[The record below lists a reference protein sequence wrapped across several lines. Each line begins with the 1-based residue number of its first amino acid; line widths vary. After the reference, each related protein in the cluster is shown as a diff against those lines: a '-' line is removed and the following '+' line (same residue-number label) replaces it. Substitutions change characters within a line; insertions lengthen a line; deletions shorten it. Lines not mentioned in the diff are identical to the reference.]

1 MTQIVDYFI
10 KIIREISVDECERG
24 SDILPQ
30 CTQTTTTITIIII
43 IITNIIS
50 LAIRAPKLAANE
62 ADKIQYNK
70 KLKPCTTK

>member
-10 KIIREISVDECERG
+10 KIISEISVDECERG

-30 CTQTTTTITIIII
+30 CTQTTT

-70 KLKPCTTK
+70 KLKLCTTK